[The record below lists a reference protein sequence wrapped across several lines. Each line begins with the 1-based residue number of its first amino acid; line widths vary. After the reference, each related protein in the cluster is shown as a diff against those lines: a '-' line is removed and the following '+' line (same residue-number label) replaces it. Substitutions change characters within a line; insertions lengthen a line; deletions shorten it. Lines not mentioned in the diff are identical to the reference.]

1 MPKKCKKLILFE
13 LVGQFSSI
21 KRNQRIWLKILS
33 NISTKLA
40 ADGVTKLCAILM
52 KILKN
57 SNFELNIWKNMQQN
71 VRIKISC
78 QN

>member
-40 ADGVTKLCAILM
+40 AGGVTKLCAILM
-52 KILKN
+52 KI
-57 SNFELNIWKNMQQN
+57 
-71 VRIKISC
+71 
-78 QN
+78 